1 VEDSLHVF
9 RVILL
14 AFGIVA
20 ASTSTA
26 FAQYAELTGRILDS
40 SGATISSAAVSVV
53 SKQKGVTR
61 DTTSND
67 QGVYLLSALQ
77 PDEYLIKVQATGFE
91 TASLDRVKLDADKRT
106 VLDITLQVARLF
118 NEDLTVTGDTSRV
131 EVPPSTIDV
140 TPLAVRSVAGAGE
153 NIFRVLQTLPG
164 VTFTSDFASRLAVR
178 GGGPDQNLTLMD
190 GVEIHNPYRLFGLT
204 SAFNPEVVENFELTA
219 GAFNAKYGDRLS
231 SILIVD
237 NRAGTRQSALTG
249 TAAMSLTDG
258 NVVAEGRLPGTT
270 NGSWLVTGRRT
281 YYDLI
286 AERFVDA
293 DLPSFNDLQA
303 KGVWESSKGQRITVF
318 GLQSR
323 ERTDAELDA
332 EDLGDDSAPGERIDL
347 EAATNNDL
355 AAITLSTPIGRRASS
370 KTTLSWYRNNER
382 LDFDGD
388 LQNEARRSNRPEDDA
403 VAFSDIVFT
412 RNLGI
417 RDVALRQDTV
427 VQAHPSHLLEFGM
440 DSHWLRTDWT
450 WRITGDR
457 NNDAPNGSSNQ
468 IGAGLPSLLDSN
480 RSTYRAGAWFTDKWR
495 MTRRLQ
501 LEAGMRFDWSGLA
514 DEVIASPRLAAAMDI
529 GAGLRLRV
537 AGGLFTQSPG
547 YEKLLQSDYFVDLS
561 NADSIGLRSEQARHA
576 LVSVERQL
584 PGGLVARVEGY
595 YKRFDRLLLGRLE
608 TTDETRARL
617 ATYDFPGDLAW
628 SVPSAPL
635 ITSFP
640 SNHGTGSAYGV
651 DFYVARQATSSSD
664 RLTGWASYTWGKA
677 ETNAYGRTFL
687 ADYDHPH
694 SLSLV
699 ATYRLNRL
707 IDLGATVRVQ
717 SGFPYTPALGV
728 RVASIADADDR
739 DGDGNVD
746 ELIPLRD
753 SQGMLVWAT
762 DYGDLSNLK
771 SARLPL
777 YARVDFRATF
787 KPGWMNRRWQI
798 YVEVMNLLNRENA
811 GSLET
816 ELAYNPNSDRP
827 SITTV
832 RSGSL
837 PLLPSLGVRFR
848 F

>member
-1 VEDSLHVF
+1 LHLL
-9 RVILL
+9 RVILI
-14 AFGIVA
+14 AAAIVS
-20 ASTSTA
+20 ASPSA
-26 FAQYAELTGRILDS
+26 VLAQYAEWTGRILDP
-40 SGATISSAAVSVV
+40 SGAAIPKATVNVV
-53 SKQKGVTR
+53 SKDKGLTR
-61 DTTSND
+61 ETTSDD
-67 QGVYLLSALQ
+67 QGVYFLSALR
-77 PDEYLIKVQATGFE
+77 PDEYLVKVQAPGFE
-91 TASLDRVKLDADKRT
+91 TASLDHIKLEADRRT
-106 VLDITLQVARLF
+106 ELDITLQVARLA
-118 NEDLTVTGDTSRV
+118 NEDLTVKGDTARID
-131 EVPPSTIDV
+131 VPPSTIDLA
-140 TPLAVRSVAGAGE
+140 PIAVRSVAGAGE

-164 VTFTSDFASRLAVR
+164 VSFTNDFESRLAVR

-231 SILIVD
+231 SILIVE
-237 NRAGTRQSALTG
+237 NRAGTRDKALTG
-249 TAAMSLTDG
+249 TSAMSFTDG

-323 ERTDAELDA
+323 ERTDAQLEG
-332 EDLGDDSAPGERIDL
+332 EDLGDDAAAGERIDL
-347 EAATNNDL
+347 QAATNNDL
-355 AAITLSTPIGRRASS
+355 AAISLATPIGRRASS
-370 KTTLSWYRNNER
+370 KTTVSWYRNRET

-388 LQNEARRSNRPEDDA
+388 LQNESRRSNRPENDA

-417 RDVALRQDTV
+417 RDVAVRQDTV
-427 VQAHPSHLLEFGM
+427 WQASASHLLEFGL
-440 DSHWLRTDWT
+440 DSHSLRTDWA

-457 NNDAPNGSSNQ
+457 NEDAPNGSSGQ

-480 RSTYRAGAWFTDKWR
+480 RSTWRAGAWLTDKWQV
-495 MTRRLQ
+495 TRRMQ
-501 LEAGMRFDWSGLA
+501 LEAGVRVDWSGLA

-576 LVSVERQL
+576 LVSVERQM

-595 YKRFDRLLLGRLE
+595 YKRFDHLLLGRLE
-608 TTDETRARL
+608 TPDEMRARV
-617 ATYDFPGDLAW
+617 ATYDFPSALAW
-628 SVPSAPL
+628 SVPSAPQ

-640 SNHGTGSAYGV
+640 SNHGTGRAYGV
-651 DFYVARQATSSSD
+651 DFYVARQAKSASD

-699 ATYRLNRL
+699 ATYRLNQL
-707 IDLGATVRVQ
+707 VDLGATVRVQ

-728 RVASIADADDR
+728 RVASIADADDL
-739 DGDGNVD
+739 DGDGNID
-746 ELIPLRD
+746 ELIPQRD
-753 SQGMLVWAT
+753 SHGLLVWAT

-798 YVEVMNLLNRENA
+798 YVEVMNLLNRKNA
-811 GSLET
+811 SSLAS
-816 ELAYNPNSDRP
+816 ELVYNPDSDRP
-827 SITTV
+827 SVRTV
-832 RSGSL
+832 REGSL
-837 PLLPSLGVRFR
+837 PLLPTLGVRFR

>member
-1 VEDSLHVF
+1 MHLL
-9 RVILL
+9 RVIL
-14 AFGIVA
+14 IA
-20 ASTSTA
+20 AAIIFASAPAA
-26 FAQYAELTGRILDS
+26 FAQYAEWTGRVLDP
-40 SGATISSAAVSVV
+40 SGAAIPKATVSVV
-53 SKQKGVTR
+53 SKEKGLTR
-61 DTTSND
+61 DTTSDD
-67 QGVYLLSALQ
+67 QGVYFLSALR
-77 PDEYLIKVQATGFE
+77 PGEYLVKVHAPGFE
-91 TASLDRVKLDADKRT
+91 TASLDHVKLEADRRT
-106 VLDITLQVARLF
+106 ELDITLQVARLA
-118 NEDLTVTGDTSRV
+118 NEDLTVKGDTTRV
-131 EVPPSTIDV
+131 DVPPSTIDV

-164 VTFTSDFASRLAVR
+164 VTFTNDFASRLAVR

-219 GAFNAKYGDRLS
+219 GAFSAKYGDRLS
-231 SILIVD
+231 SILIVE
-237 NRAGTRQSALTG
+237 NRAGTRDKTFTG
-249 TAAMSLTDG
+249 TSAMSFTDG

-281 YYDLI
+281 YYDLV

-293 DLPSFNDLQA
+293 DLPSFADLQA

-323 ERTDAELDA
+323 ERTDADLDE
-332 EDLGDDSAPGERIDL
+332 EDLGDDAVPGERFAL
-347 EAATNNDL
+347 QAATNNDL
-355 AAITLSTPIGRRASS
+355 AAIAFATPIGRRASS
-370 KTTLSWYRNNER
+370 KTTVSWYRNHET

-388 LQNEARRSNRPEDDA
+388 LQDEGRRSNRPEEDA
-403 VAFSDIVFT
+403 IALSDIVFR

-417 RDVALRQDTV
+417 RDVAVRQDTV
-427 VQAHPSHLLEFGM
+427 FQASPSHLLEFGL
-440 DSHWLRTDWT
+440 DSHSLRTDWT

-457 NNDAPNGSSNQ
+457 NNDAANGSSNQ
-468 IGAGLPSLLDSN
+468 GGAGLPSLLDSN
-480 RSTYRAGAWFTDKWR
+480 RSTWRAGAWLSDKWSV
-495 MTRRLQ
+495 TRRLQ
-501 LEAGMRFDWSGLA
+501 LEAGVRLDWSGLA
-514 DEVIASPRLAAAMDI
+514 DETIASPRLAAAMDI

-547 YEKLLQSDYFVDLS
+547 YEKLLQSDYFVDLT

-576 LVSVERQL
+576 LVSVERQM

-595 YKRFDRLLLGRLE
+595 YKRFDRLLLGRIE
-608 TTDETRARL
+608 TPDETGARV
-617 ATYDFPGDLAW
+617 ATYDFPRELAW

-640 SNHGTGSAYGV
+640 TNNGTGRAYGV
-651 DFYVARQATSSSD
+651 DFYVARQAKSASD

-694 SLSLV
+694 SLSVV
-699 ATYRLNRL
+699 ATYRLNQL
-707 IDLGATVRVQ
+707 VDLGTTVRVQ

-728 RVASIADADDR
+728 RVSSIKDADDL
-739 DGDGNVD
+739 DGDGNIE
-746 ELIPLRD
+746 ELIPMRD
-753 SQGMLVWAT
+753 SQGMLVWSA
-762 DYGDLSNLK
+762 DYGDVSNMK

-798 YVEVMNLLNRENA
+798 YVEVMNILNRKNA
-811 GSLET
+811 SSLSP
-816 ELAYNPNSDRP
+816 ELEYNPNSDRP
-827 SITTV
+827 SITYV
-832 RSGSL
+832 REGSL

>member
-1 VEDSLHVF
+1 VEDSLHVL

-20 ASTSTA
+20 AFTSTA
-26 FAQYAELTGRILDS
+26 LAQYAELTGRILDP
-40 SGATISSAAVSVV
+40 SGATIAAATVSVV
-53 SKQKGVTR
+53 SKQKGVRR

-77 PDEYLIKVQATGFE
+77 PDEYLIKVQAAGFE
-91 TASLDRVKLDADKRT
+91 TASIDRVKLEADQRKE
-106 VLDITLQVARLF
+106 LDITLQVARLF
-118 NEDLTVTGDTSRV
+118 NEDLTVTGDTARV

-231 SILIVD
+231 SILVVD
-237 NRAGTRQSALTG
+237 NRSGTKQSAFSG
-249 TAAMSLTDG
+249 TSALSFTDG
-258 NVVAEGRLPGTT
+258 NVVAEGRLPGTS

-281 YYDLI
+281 YYDLV

-293 DLPSFNDLQA
+293 DLPSFTDLQA
-303 KGVWESSKGQRITVF
+303 KGEWVSSKGQRITVF

-323 ERTDAELDA
+323 ERTDADLDE
-332 EDLGDDSAPGERIDL
+332 EDLGDDAAPGERL
-347 EAATNNDL
+347 SLQAATNNDL
-355 AAITLSTPIGRRASS
+355 AAFSFSTPIGRRASS
-370 KTTLSWYRNNER
+370 KTTVSWYRNNER

-388 LQNEARRSNRPEDDA
+388 LQNEGRRSNRPEEDA
-403 VAFSDIVFT
+403 IALSDIVFT

-417 RDVALRQDTV
+417 RDVAVRQDTV
-427 VQAHPSHLLEFGM
+427 FQAHPSHLLEFGF
-440 DSHWLRTDWT
+440 DSHSLRTDWS

-457 NNDAPNGSSNQ
+457 NDTPNGSSGQ
-468 IGAGLPSLLDSN
+468 GGAGLPSLLDSN
-480 RSTYRAGAWFTDKWR
+480 RSTWRAGAWLTDKWR
-495 MTRRLQ
+495 VTRRLQ
-501 LEAGMRFDWSGLA
+501 LEAGVRLDWSGLA
-514 DEVIASPRLAAAMDI
+514 DEVIASPRLAAAVDLA
-529 GAGLRLRV
+529 AGLRLRV

-576 LVSVERQL
+576 LVSVERQM

-595 YKRFDRLLLGRLE
+595 YKRFDHLLLGRLE
-608 TTDETRARL
+608 TPDETRARV
-617 ATYDFPGDLAW
+617 ATYEFPSNLAW
-628 SVPSAPL
+628 SIPSAPL

-640 SNHGTGSAYGV
+640 TNQGTGRAYGV

-677 ETNAYGRTFL
+677 ETDAYGRTFL

-699 ATYRLNRL
+699 ATYRLNQL
-707 IDLGATVRVQ
+707 IDLGGTLRVQ

-728 RVASIADADDR
+728 RVASIKDVDDR
-739 DGDGNVD
+739 DGDGNVE
-746 ELIPLRD
+746 ELIPQRD
-753 SQGMLVWAT
+753 SQGLLVWAT
-762 DYGDLSNLK
+762 DYGDVSNLK

-798 YVEVMNLLNRENA
+798 YVEIMNVLNRKNA
-811 GSLET
+811 STLEP
-816 ELAYNPNSDRP
+816 ELEYNPDSDRP
-827 SITTV
+827 RVTTN
-832 RSGSL
+832 REGSL